1 MKRKTLALFAG
12 GVGALGLLAM
22 AEKYRQSRT
31 EMKKA
36 ALIQD
41 IRQELSHLGTIAV
54 LYTNPTDKENPGLT
68 GGIVLEDGRSYSF
81 VYAEDIL
88 TYEEEQ
94 AWLFL
99 RILKNWQAMLKVIKR
114 WFSFSLPI
122 GVQTASLSIPLCLK
136 LKPSIQI

>member
-22 AEKYRQSRT
+22 TEKYRQSRV

-41 IRQELSHLGTIAV
+41 IRQELSHLGPIAVHLGTIAV

-68 GGIVLEDGRSYSF
+68 GGIVLEDGRVYSF
-81 VYAEDIL
+81 VYAEDKL

-94 AWLFL
+94 A
-99 RILKNWQAMLKVIKR
+99 
-114 WFSFSLPI
+114 
-122 GVQTASLSIPLCLK
+122 
-136 LKPSIQI
+136 

>member
-22 AEKYRQSRT
+22 AERYRQSRA

-36 ALIQD
+36 
-41 IRQELSHLGTIAV
+41 ELSHLGTIAV

-68 GGIVLEDGRSYSF
+68 GGIVLEDGRAYSF

-94 AWLFL
+94 A
-99 RILKNWQAMLKVIKR
+99 
-114 WFSFSLPI
+114 
-122 GVQTASLSIPLCLK
+122 
-136 LKPSIQI
+136 

>member
-12 GVGALGLLAM
+12 GVGTLGLLAM
-22 AEKYRQSRT
+22 AEKYRQSRA
-31 EMKKA
+31 EMEKA

-68 GGIVLEDGRSYSF
+68 GGGIVLEDGRAYSF

-94 AWLFL
+94 A
-99 RILKNWQAMLKVIKR
+99 
-114 WFSFSLPI
+114 
-122 GVQTASLSIPLCLK
+122 
-136 LKPSIQI
+136 

>member
-22 AEKYRQSRT
+22 AEKYRQSRA

-54 LYTNPTDKENPGLT
+54 LYTNPTEELT
-68 GGIVLEDGRSYSF
+68 GGIVLEDGRAYSF

-94 AWLFL
+94 A
-99 RILKNWQAMLKVIKR
+99 
-114 WFSFSLPI
+114 
-122 GVQTASLSIPLCLK
+122 
-136 LKPSIQI
+136 

>member
-22 AEKYRQSRT
+22 AEKYRQSRA
-31 EMKKA
+31 EMEKA

-41 IRQELSHLGTIAV
+41 LSHLGTIAV

-68 GGIVLEDGRSYSF
+68 GGIVLEDGRAYSF

-94 AWLFL
+94 A
-99 RILKNWQAMLKVIKR
+99 
-114 WFSFSLPI
+114 
-122 GVQTASLSIPLCLK
+122 
-136 LKPSIQI
+136 

>member
-1 MKRKTLALFAG
+1 MFLMKRRTLALFAG

-22 AEKYRQSRT
+22 TEKYRQSRV

-41 IRQELSHLGTIAV
+41 IRQELSHLGTIA
-54 LYTNPTDKENPGLT
+54 

-81 VYAEDIL
+81 VYAEDKL

-94 AWLFL
+94 A
-99 RILKNWQAMLKVIKR
+99 
-114 WFSFSLPI
+114 
-122 GVQTASLSIPLCLK
+122 
-136 LKPSIQI
+136 

>member
-22 AEKYRQSRT
+22 AEKYRQSRA

-54 LYTNPTDKENPGLT
+54 LTNPTDKENPELT

-94 AWLFL
+94 A
-99 RILKNWQAMLKVIKR
+99 
-114 WFSFSLPI
+114 
-122 GVQTASLSIPLCLK
+122 
-136 LKPSIQI
+136 

>member
-22 AEKYRQSRT
+22 TEYRQSRV

-36 ALIQD
+36 ALIQN
-41 IRQELSHLGTIAV
+41 IRQELSHLGPIAV

-68 GGIVLEDGRSYSF
+68 GGIVLEDGRVYSF

-94 AWLFL
+94 A
-99 RILKNWQAMLKVIKR
+99 
-114 WFSFSLPI
+114 
-122 GVQTASLSIPLCLK
+122 
-136 LKPSIQI
+136 

>member
-1 MKRKTLALFAG
+1 MFLMKRKTLALFAG

-22 AEKYRQSRT
+22 AEKYRQSRA

-36 ALIQD
+36 AL
-41 IRQELSHLGTIAV
+41 IAV

-94 AWLFL
+94 A
-99 RILKNWQAMLKVIKR
+99 
-114 WFSFSLPI
+114 
-122 GVQTASLSIPLCLK
+122 
-136 LKPSIQI
+136 

>member
-22 AEKYRQSRT
+22 EYRQSRA

-68 GGIVLEDGRSYSF
+68 GGIVLEDGRSYSL
-81 VYAEDIL
+81 VYAEEIL

-94 AWLFL
+94 A
-99 RILKNWQAMLKVIKR
+99 
-114 WFSFSLPI
+114 
-122 GVQTASLSIPLCLK
+122 
-136 LKPSIQI
+136 

>member
-1 MKRKTLALFAG
+1 MFHMKRKTLALFAG

-22 AEKYRQSRT
+22 AEKYRQSRA

-41 IRQELSHLGTIAV
+41 IRQE
-54 LYTNPTDKENPGLT
+54 
-68 GGIVLEDGRSYSF
+68 DGRAYSF

-94 AWLFL
+94 A
-99 RILKNWQAMLKVIKR
+99 
-114 WFSFSLPI
+114 
-122 GVQTASLSIPLCLK
+122 
-136 LKPSIQI
+136 

>member
-12 GVGALGLLAM
+12 GVGALGLLAT
-22 AEKYRQSRT
+22 AEKYRQSRA

-54 LYTNPTDKENPGLT
+54 LYTNPTDKENPELT

-94 AWLFL
+94 A
-99 RILKNWQAMLKVIKR
+99 
-114 WFSFSLPI
+114 
-122 GVQTASLSIPLCLK
+122 
-136 LKPSIQI
+136 

>member
-22 AEKYRQSRT
+22 AEKKYRQSRT

-68 GGIVLEDGRSYSF
+68 GGIVLEDGRAYSF
-81 VYAEDIL
+81 VYAEYIL

-94 AWLFL
+94 A
-99 RILKNWQAMLKVIKR
+99 
-114 WFSFSLPI
+114 
-122 GVQTASLSIPLCLK
+122 
-136 LKPSIQI
+136 

>member
-68 GGIVLEDGRSYSF
+68 GGIVL
-81 VYAEDIL
+81 
-88 TYEEEQ
+88 
-94 AWLFL
+94 
-99 RILKNWQAMLKVIKR
+99 KNWQAMSKVIKR